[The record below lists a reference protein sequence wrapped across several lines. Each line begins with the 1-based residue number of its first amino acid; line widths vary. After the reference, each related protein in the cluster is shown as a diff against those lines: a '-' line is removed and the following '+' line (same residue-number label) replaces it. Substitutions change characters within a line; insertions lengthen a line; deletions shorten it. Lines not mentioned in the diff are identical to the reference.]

1 MYTRKNRYKTVG
13 PVRFALPLLYFPT
26 RVGPIELAPSI
37 QTYHAW
43 TFFYA
48 AFFSIGMITFLSIG
62 QTYILNVHLNI
73 PVSEQGVISGDLV
86 FWTEIITLLFFVPA
100 GILMDRIGRKQVYV
114 AGFLLMALTYT
125 FYPFASSVNDLL
137 LFRIIYALAIVAIAG
152 ALSTVLV
159 DYPAERSR
167 GKMVA
172 LIGLFNGLGIV
183 ITNQFFGSLPEILT
197 SRGIGKIEAGF
208 ITHLSIAA
216 LATITAIVCAIG
228 LKKGTPVKS
237 HERPP
242 LKELFQ
248 SGFTAAKNPKILLS
262 YSAAFIARGD
272 QSINGTFLS
281 LWGITAGLAM
291 GMESGEAF
299 RKGTTIFI
307 ITQIAALLWA
317 PLIGP
322 VIDRINRVSALAF
335 CMFLAMIGNISV
347 LLLDNPFDPIGYLV
361 FILLGIGQISVFL
374 GAQSLIGQEAP
385 KAKRGSIL
393 GAFNISG
400 AIGILIIASTGG
412 RLFDN
417 ISPKAPFV
425 IVGIINALL
434 VFYSIYVRVA
444 PLSRKKAG
452 EQPGTNA

>member
-1 MYTRKNRYKTVG
+1 MHTETSTRKM
-13 PVRFALPLLYFPT
+13 
-26 RVGPIELAPSI
+26 GPIELDPSI
-37 QTYHAW
+37 QPYHAL

-62 QTYILNVHLNI
+62 QTYILNIHLNI
-73 PVSEQGVISGDLV
+73 PVSEQGAISGDLV
-86 FWTEIITLLFFVPA
+86 FWTEVVTLLFFIPA
-100 GILMDRIGRKQVYV
+100 GILMDRIGRKPVFT
-114 AGFLLMALTYT
+114 AGFLLMGLTYAL
-125 FYPFASSVNDLL
+125 YPFASSVNDLL
-137 LFRIIYALAIVAIAG
+137 LFRIIYAFAIVAIAG
-152 ALSTVLV
+152 ALSTILV

-172 LIGLFNGLGIV
+172 LIGLLNGLGIV

-216 LATITAIVCAIG
+216 LATITAVVCSIG
-228 LKKGTPVKS
+228 LKKGTPVKRN
-237 HERPP
+237 ERPP

-248 SGFTAAKNPKILLS
+248 SGFTATKNPRILLS

-322 VIDRINRVSALAF
+322 VIDRINRVSALAL
-335 CMFLAMIGNISV
+335 CMFLAMIGNLSV

-385 KAKRGSIL
+385 KAKRGSVL

-400 AIGILIIASTGG
+400 AIGILIIAATGG
-412 RLFDN
+412 RLFDSM
-417 ISPKAPFV
+417 SPKAPFV

-434 VFYSIYVRVA
+434 VFYSLYVRKISSAQREPV
-444 PLSRKKAG
+444 SNT
-452 EQPGTNA
+452 E

>member
-1 MYTRKNRYKTVG
+1 MHQEHSTHRI
-13 PVRFALPLLYFPT
+13 
-26 RVGPIELAPSI
+26 GPIELAPSI
-37 QTYHAW
+37 RPYHAW

-62 QTYILNVHLNI
+62 QTYILNVHLGI
-73 PVSEQGVISGDLV
+73 PVSEQGAISGDLV
-86 FWTEIITLLFFVPA
+86 FWTELVTLLFFIPA

-114 AGFLLMALTYT
+114 AGFILMAVTYAL
-125 FYPFASSVNDLL
+125 YPFASSVNDLL
-137 LFRIIYALAIVAIAG
+137 LFRIFYALAIVAIAG

-172 LIGLFNGLGIV
+172 FIGLLNGLGIV
-183 ITNQFFGSLPEILT
+183 ITNWFFGSLPELLT
-197 SRGIGKIEAGF
+197 GRGIGKIEAGF
-208 ITHLSIAA
+208 ITHLSIAMLAAVTA
-216 LATITAIVCAIG
+216 LVCAAG
-228 LKKGTPVKS
+228 LKKGLPVNS
-237 HERPP
+237 NERPP
-242 LKELFQ
+242 LRELFK
-248 SGFTAAKNPKILLS
+248 SGFTTAKNPKILLS

-322 VIDRINRVSALAF
+322 VIDRINRVSALAL
-335 CMFLAMIGNISV
+335 CMFLAMIGNLSV
-347 LLLDNPFDPIGYLV
+347 LLLENPFEPLGYLV

-385 KAKRGSIL
+385 RATRGSVL

-412 RLFDN
+412 RLFDGM
-417 ISPKAPFV
+417 SPKAPFV

-434 VFYSIYVRVA
+434 VFYSIHVRNITAV
-444 PLSRKKAG
+444 RKKTVST
-452 EQPGTNA
+452 P

>member
-1 MYTRKNRYKTVG
+1 MQTEDKTHKI
-13 PVRFALPLLYFPT
+13 
-26 RVGPIELAPSI
+26 GPIELAPSI
-37 QTYHAW
+37 RPYHAW

-48 AFFSIGMITFLSIG
+48 AFFSIGLITFLSIG

-73 PVSEQGVISGDLV
+73 PVSEQGGISGDLV
-86 FWTEIITLLFFVPA
+86 FLTELISLLLYIPA
-100 GILMDRIGRKQVYV
+100 GILMDRIGRKQVYI
-114 AGFLLMALTYT
+114 AGFLLMALTYAL
-125 FYPFASSVNDLL
+125 YPFASSVNDL
-137 LFRIIYALAIVAIAG
+137 FFYRIIYGIAVVSIAG

-172 LIGLFNGLGIV
+172 IIGVLSGLGIV
-183 ITNQFFGSLPEILT
+183 ITNQFFGSLPEILNN
-197 SRGIGKIEAGF
+197 RGIGKIEAGF

-216 LATITAIVCAIG
+216 LATITAIACALG
-228 LKKGTPVKS
+228 LKKGTPVTI

-242 LKELFQ
+242 LRELFQ
-248 SGFTAAKNPKILLS
+248 SGFTAARNPKILLS

-281 LWGITAGLAM
+281 LWGITVGLAM

-322 VIDRINRVSALAF
+322 VIDRINRVSALAL
-335 CMFLAMIGNISV
+335 CMFLAMVGNLSV
-347 LLLDNPFDPIGYLV
+347 LILDNPFEPIGYLV
-361 FILLGIGQISVFL
+361 FLLLGIGQISVFL

-393 GAFNISG
+393 GTFNISG

-412 RLFDN
+412 RLFDSM
-417 ISPKAPFV
+417 SPKAPFV

-434 VFYSIYVRVA
+434 VFYSLYVKKITSA
-444 PLSRKKAG
+444 PEKPIRNS
-452 EQPGTNA
+452 EEHVPDSH